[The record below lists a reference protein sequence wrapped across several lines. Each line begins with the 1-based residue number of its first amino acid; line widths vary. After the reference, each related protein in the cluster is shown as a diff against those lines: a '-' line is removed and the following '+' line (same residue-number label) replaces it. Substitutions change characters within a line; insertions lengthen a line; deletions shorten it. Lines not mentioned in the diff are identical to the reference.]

1 MSNDPKSVAT
11 RYYEIMGDWAP
22 EKLDEIC
29 SPDLLGHGGAGADLA
44 GLKNSIGS
52 FIDAFPDLKAEVRSL
67 VCEGNVVSSWVT
79 YVGTHQGPFAGV
91 PGSGRSIRIGGWD
104 LFRVEDGRLVEL
116 TSSCDVFT
124 LMNQIGALPTG
135 APA

>member
-1 MSNDPKSVAT
+1 MSTDPKGVAT

-29 SPDLLGHGGAGADLA
+29 SPDLRGHAGAGADLA
-44 GLKNSIGS
+44 GLKNAIGS
-52 FIDAFPDLKAEVRSL
+52 FVDAFPDLKANIRHL
-67 VCEGNVVSSWVT
+67 VCEGDTVSAWVT
-79 YVGTHQGPFAGV
+79 YEGTHHGPFAGI
-91 PGSGRSIRIGGWD
+91 PGSGRSIRIAGWD
-104 LFRVEDGRLVEL
+104 LFQVKDGRLVEL

-124 LMNQIGALPTG
+124 LMNQIGALPTA